1 MDLDEVPI
9 EPKLLRSLQASKDVK
24 LTHCVAVPGQE
35 QVATATQDGSLLL
48 WRLAAGRPRP
58 IRLGGQQGPLT
69 FVAASRSGELLASA
83 STDATV
89 AVWQNR
95 LRSQQVPIVLK
106 VHFSP
111 VRACDISWNERL
123 LLSASDD
130 KSVKLSFISERRF
143 AGSLLGHSNWVRS
156 AAFSPSASQVVSG
169 GDDKT
174 VRLWDAEQRACLRT
188 WHDCGASVTCT
199 RFGSGE
205 GAVVASTWD
214 SCINLWDIRSH
225 ALRQHYSKAHGG
237 CPITEVA
244 FHPSKDLLLSCST
257 DRLLRIWDLRA
268 GRLCRS
274 LEGHERPV
282 LSCCWDERGEQFASC
297 DSQVV
302 HFWSLPANSFARG
315 PHTAE
320 AQRHE
325 LQEARSVAA
334 VVEDGQNELQLHAQ
348 AVSDSCPR
356 CGQAHLPDAN
366 FCRSCGAKR
375 EGKAPTRFPEQQ
387 AVSEAAEAPPR
398 PLAQDFVPP
407 SCPQWSPAAAPPD
420 PSSGLAR
427 LLEAAWAGDSEV
439 AAATPTQAA
448 CLAGALPE
456 SLPEAAAKVLEQL
469 VTQMDVLTRTLESL
483 EARLERT
490 EAATQEVAGL
500 IRNQSQTRSGGLPQ
514 H

>member
-1 MDLDEVPI
+1 MDPDDFPAEA
-9 EPKLLRSLQASKDVK
+9 KLLRCFQASKDVK

-58 IRLGGQQGPLT
+58 VRLGGQQGPLT
-69 FVAASRSGELLASA
+69 CVAASRSGELLASA

-95 LRSQQVPIVLK
+95 LRSKQVPIVLK

-130 KSVKLSFISERRF
+130 KSVKLSLISERRF

-156 AAFSPSASQVVSG
+156 AAFSPSASLVVSG

-174 VRLWDAEQRACLRT
+174 VRLWDAEQRACLRV

-214 SCINLWDIRSH
+214 SSINLWDVRSH
-225 ALRQHYSKAHGG
+225 ALRQHYGKAHGG
-237 CPITEVA
+237 SPITEVA
-244 FHPSKDLLLSCST
+244 FHPSKDLLLSSSN
-257 DRLLRIWDLRA
+257 DRLLRVWDLRA
-268 GRLCRS
+268 GRLCSS

-282 LSCCWDERGEQFASC
+282 ISCCWDERGEHFASC

-302 HFWSLPANSFARG
+302 HVWSSPANSIGRG
-315 PHTAE
+315 PCTTEVQKHG
-320 AQRHE
+320 
-325 LQEARSVAA
+325 LQETR
-334 VVEDGQNELQLHAQ
+334 G
-348 AVSDSCPR
+348 
-356 CGQAHLPDAN
+356 
-366 FCRSCGAKR
+366 GATGA
-375 EGKAPTRFPEQQ
+375 GKAPQT
-387 AVSEAAEAPPR
+387 ASEAVEAPPR
-398 PLAQDFVPP
+398 PPAEDSVPP
-407 SCPQWSPAAAPPD
+407 LCPQWSPAEDPPD
-420 PSSGLAR
+420 PSSGLGR
-427 LLEAAWAGDSEV
+427 LLQAAWAGESEV
-439 AAATPTQAA
+439 APAPTMQAPCLTEAAQEA
-448 CLAGALPE
+448 
-456 SLPEAAAKVLEQL
+456 LPEAAAKVLEQL
-469 VTQMDVLTRTLESL
+469 VTQMDVLTRTLENL

-500 IRNQSQTRSGGLPQ
+500 IRKQSQTRSGELRQ